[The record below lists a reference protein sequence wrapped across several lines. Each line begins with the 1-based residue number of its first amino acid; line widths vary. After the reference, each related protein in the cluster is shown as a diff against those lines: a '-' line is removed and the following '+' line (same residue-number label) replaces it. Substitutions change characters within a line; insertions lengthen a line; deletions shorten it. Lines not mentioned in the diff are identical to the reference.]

1 MIQVQLSGGLG
12 NQMFQYAF
20 GKHLAINTQSE
31 LVLDLA
37 YIQSK
42 LPFKK
47 FSTPMQYE
55 LDIFNLNVDCNSL
68 YFSNGITYP
77 LAKLEY
83 YLKTKRNTNKNNT
96 LIESGMQFN
105 ADYLEKDEPLFI
117 QGNFQS
123 ELYFK
128 DIEAD
133 IREDFEFIHPLKE
146 QNQQILNQIKSS
158 NSVSIHI
165 RRGDYLSIKNNAS
178 KFRALELDYYKN
190 AMSILE
196 NKMEN
201 ITYFVFSDDINW
213 VKENLKTHAKT
224 IFINHNKGKSS
235 YIDMQ
240 LMSNCQHNIIAN
252 STFSWWAAW
261 LNANKNKIVVA
272 PKTWFLIDELNQ
284 NDIVPISWI
293 SL

>member
-133 IREDFEFIHPLKE
+133 IREDFEFIHPLEE

-178 KFRALELDYYKN
+178 KFRALELYYYKN

-213 VKENLKTHAKT
+213 VKENLKTHAET

>member
-117 QGNFQS
+117 HGNFQS

-133 IREDFEFIHPLKE
+133 IREDFEFIHPLEE

-213 VKENLKTHAKT
+213 VKENLKTHAET

-261 LNANKNKIVVA
+261 LNTNKNKIVVA
-272 PKTWFLIDELNQ
+272 PKTWFLIDELNH

>member
-20 GKHLAINTQSE
+20 GKHLALLTQSE

-55 LDIFNLNVDCNSL
+55 LDIFNLNVDYKSL

-83 YLKTKRNTNKNNT
+83 YFKTKRNSNNYST

-105 ADYLEKDEPLFI
+105 ARYLEKDEPLFI

-133 IREDFEFIHPLKE
+133 IREDFKFIHLLE
-146 QNQQILNQIKSS
+146 EENQQILNQIKSS

>member
-31 LVLDLA
+31 LILDLA

-55 LDIFNLNVDCNSL
+55 LDIFNLNVDCKTL

-128 DIEAD
+128 DIESD
-133 IREDFEFIHPLKE
+133 IREDFEFIHPLEE

-158 NSVSIHI
+158 NSISIHI

-213 VKENLKTHAKT
+213 VKENFKTHAET
-224 IFINHNKGKSS
+224 IFINHNKGKLS

-284 NDIVPISWI
+284 NDIVPTSWI